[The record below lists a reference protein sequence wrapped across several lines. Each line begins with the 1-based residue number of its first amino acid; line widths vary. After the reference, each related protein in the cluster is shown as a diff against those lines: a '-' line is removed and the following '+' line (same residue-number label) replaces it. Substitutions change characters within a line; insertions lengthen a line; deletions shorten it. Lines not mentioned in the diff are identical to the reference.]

1 MFTGKGVRKV
11 LDREKAWLK
20 WRFEIRAG
28 LSSSGANGRRRDWSG
43 KKQDNRTLGKLTNK
57 NERTFKL
64 LRLGMEEG
72 VLLNLYKNKKAYKV
86 ILEMIIC

>member
-20 WRFEIRAG
+20 WRFEMRAG

-43 KKQDNRTLGKLTNK
+43 KKQDNRTLDELTNK
-57 NERTFKL
+57 HERIFKL

-72 VLLNLYKNKKAYKV
+72 VLLQPLQK
-86 ILEMIIC
+86 